1 MQIVKKNKKTL
12 IIAEVG
18 PNHNGSVMQALK
30 MIKKIANAGA
40 DVIKFQ
46 LASPK
51 EVYSDDA
58 FKANYQKKND
68 GGRSILEMSKKVQ
81 LDKKDHFKLKRACKK
96 AGVKYACSAF
106 DINSIKFLNEKIG
119 LPFFKIPSGE
129 ILSTDLLEYISKFKK
144 PVLMSTGMS
153 TFKEIS
159 YALNC
164 LKKKNPKRQIILMH
178 CVSSYP
184 ALQKNLNL
192 NVMDSLKKKFK
203 KEIGYSDHSIDNK
216 ACLTAVAKGAFVI
229 EKHVTISRKKKG
241 PDHKFSIEIS
251 TFRKLVK
258 EIREVEK
265 ILGSKDK
272 ILLKDEINVRKVARK
287 SLVTTKDLNK
297 GHKLKRKDIV
307 FKRPGIG
314 ISPINLKKFLG
325 KKLLKNKKKNRVIFN
340 RELS

>member
-1 MQIVKKNKKTL
+1 MQIANKNKKTL

-18 PNHNGSVMQALK
+18 PNHNGSIKQALE

-46 LASPK
+46 LASPEK
-51 EVYSDDA
+51 VYSDDA
-58 FKANYQKKND
+58 FKADYQKKND
-68 GGRSILEMSKKVQ
+68 ESSSILSMSKKVQ
-81 LDKKDHFKLKRACKK
+81 LDKKDHIKLKRACEKE
-96 AGVKYACSAF
+96 GVKYACSAF
-106 DINSIKFLNEKIG
+106 DIDSLKFLNEKVG

-129 ILSTDLLEYISKFKK
+129 ILSIDLLEYISKSKK

-153 TFKEIS
+153 TFKEIL

-164 LKKKNPKRQIILMH
+164 LKKNNPKRQIILMH

-184 ALQKNLNL
+184 ALKKNLNL
-192 NVMDSLKKKFK
+192 NVMNSLQKKFK

-216 ACLTAVAKGAFVI
+216 ACLAAVAKGAFVI

-241 PDHKFSIEIS
+241 PDHKFSAEIS
-251 TFRKLVK
+251 SFRKLVK

-265 ILGSKDK
+265 MLGSKDK
-272 ILLKDEINVRKVARK
+272 IFLKDEINVKKVARK

-297 GHKLKRKDIV
+297 GHKLKRKDIT

-325 KKLLKNKKKNRVIFN
+325 RKLLKNKKKI
-340 RELS
+340 E